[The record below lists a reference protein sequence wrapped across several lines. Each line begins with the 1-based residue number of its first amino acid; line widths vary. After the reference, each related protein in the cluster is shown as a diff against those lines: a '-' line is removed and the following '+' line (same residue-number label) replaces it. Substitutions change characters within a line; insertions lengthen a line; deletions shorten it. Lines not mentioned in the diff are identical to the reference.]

1 MERWIV
7 PLGLFV
13 AVAGATQS
21 GCTNVNV
28 PLNQVEVPLKL
39 RVMNH
44 TRATTAPSAADP
56 AEQNS
61 SRNDG
66 FFVGLALSG
75 GGSRS
80 ANFSA
85 ACMFQLERIGLLDR
99 VDYISSVSG
108 GSLAGAYYCLCDDK
122 DWNNANVQRRLTH
135 SFANDV
141 IVQCI
146 LPWNMFGLAFSD
158 LDRSDLLAGSFTN
171 TLFRRNG
178 RELKFGDLRTD
189 RPHLLINATD
199 LQSGR
204 AFVFRDDMFDE
215 INSDLSKY
223 PISHAVA
230 ASAAVPVVMHQVT
243 LRDFS
248 TIFERYRHLVD
259 GGVND
264 NLGITTLVDTFEG
277 QVAAAQRAGLPDPY
291 PNGALLIVVDART
304 RFDAKLDEKGDVGLI
319 ESLAAGAA
327 ASSSSLIN
335 RVSTATMAEIIVRE
349 SPGSVTAEQLRNE
362 IELFQKEGF
371 IKLKDRRGHD
381 VTVVHLS
388 LSRVAE
394 LSNLPSQGFFQRL
407 NDIATFFN
415 ISPAEAASLYTAADL
430 LFKQKFEARLRQ
442 AQQQHLGTQA
452 AP

>member
-1 MERWIV
+1 M
-7 PLGLFV
+7 PD
-13 AVAGATQS
+13 QS
-21 GCTNVNV
+21 
-28 PLNQVEVPLKL
+28 
-39 RVMNH
+39 
-44 TRATTAPSAADP
+44 APKSPRDD
-56 AEQNS
+56 NC
-61 SRNDG
+61 
-66 FFVGLALSG
+66 FVGLALSG

-85 ACMFQLERIGLLDR
+85 ACMFQLERIDLLDR

-108 GSLAGAYYCLCDDK
+108 GSLAGAYYCLSDDK
-122 DWNNANVQRRLTH
+122 GWNNANVQRKLTH

-141 IVQCI
+141 IIQCL
-146 LPWNMFGLAFSD
+146 LPWNMVALAFTD
-158 LDRSDLLAGSFTN
+158 FDRTDLLADSFTN

-178 RELKFGDLRTD
+178 RELKFGDLRKD

-199 LQSGR
+199 LQTGR
-204 AFVFRDDMFDE
+204 AFVFRDDVFDE
-215 INSDLSKY
+215 INSDLAKY

-230 ASAAVPVVMHQVT
+230 ASAAVPVVMNQVT

-248 TIFERYRHLVD
+248 TIFKRFRHLVD
-259 GGVND
+259 GGVYD

-277 QVAAAQRAGLPDPY
+277 QVAAALHDGLPDPY

-349 SPGSVTAEQLRNE
+349 SPGSVTAEQLRNQ
-362 IELFQKEGF
+362 IDVFQRDGF
-371 IKLKDRRGHD
+371 MKLKDRRGHD
-381 VTVVHLS
+381 VTVVHLA
-388 LSRVAE
+388 LSRVSE

-415 ISPAEAASLYTAADL
+415 ISPAEAVSLYLAADL
-430 LFKQKFEARLRQ
+430 LFKQKFEAHLRE
-442 AQQQHLGTQA
+442 AQQRQLGSRRT
-452 AP
+452 P